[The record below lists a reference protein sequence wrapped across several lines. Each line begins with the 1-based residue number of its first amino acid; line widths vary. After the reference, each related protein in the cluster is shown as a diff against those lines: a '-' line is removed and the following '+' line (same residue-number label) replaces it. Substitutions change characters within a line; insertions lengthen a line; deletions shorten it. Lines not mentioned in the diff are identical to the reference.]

1 MQDPSMNASPAEPA
15 SAPPRKRRG
24 RWVIY
29 LLACVVL
36 LLGGFAWLLLS
47 VSSASLGGF
56 GTPQMA
62 AAQYTPKD
70 VVGDLGGMPVTI
82 PRHMAEFVEY
92 EGDPGWGETRKG
104 PVPERTHQSRLTS
117 FGVQFRYPDM
127 ATLSSPEMW
136 ADKKSKNIYVTDWML
151 FGAKAASSYY
161 GAGWLD
167 RMTNRTIDFPLSKQ
181 YVYVR
186 QEHLEYGLQ
195 KYILINR
202 DTGKPDSRMPGV
214 TSDLVFI
221 AKDERGRAIAYI
233 ECSAVKH
240 RAAPCS
246 HYFGLESRGVA
257 AVVRVGYRRP
267 LLEHWKD
274 TQAKVADMVM
284 GFKAN

>member
-1 MQDPSMNASPAEPA
+1 MQEPSMNASPAEPA

-82 PRHMAEFVEY
+82 PRHMAELVEY

-136 ADKKSKNIYVTDWML
+136 ADKKSKNIYVTDWMN
-151 FGAKAASSYY
+151 FGVKAASRYY
-161 GAGWLD
+161 GDGWLD
-167 RMTNRTIDFPLSKQ
+167 RVANGALKSPLSKQ
-181 YVYVR
+181 YMYVR
-186 QEHLEYGLQ
+186 QERDEYGLE
-195 KYILINR
+195 KYLSVNR
-202 DTGKPDSRMPGV
+202 DTGLPDSEASIFRDTVYIARDPIGHVV
-214 TSDLVFI
+214 TF
-221 AKDERGRAIAYI
+221 I
-233 ECSAVKH
+233 ECSTVKH
-240 RAAPCS
+240 RAAPCR

-257 AVVRVGYRRP
+257 AKVRVGYRRP